1 MTTLIEK
8 LFGGEVR
15 VRILRYFLSH
25 KDEVLTIEEVVEK
38 LKLDKKE
45 TLKEIKNLKDIGFL
59 QDAEVL
65 EYYEGVKKPKVKKAI
80 GMQKGFELADK
91 LGELLLDF
99 RLANKDE
106 MADNF
111 KKYGKVKL
119 FCLGGVFIDGSN
131 GGIDILVV
139 GENLNRNGIEKYIQ
153 KLEAEFGTE
162 LNFSLFETDE
172 FRYRVTMYD
181 RFIRDFFQGKHE
193 KIIEKITTRP

>member
-25 KDEVLTIEEVVEK
+25 KEDILTIEEIIEK
-38 LKLDKKE
+38 LKLGKSE

-65 EYYEGVKKPKVKKAI
+65 EYYEKVKKPTIKKAI
-80 GMQKGFELADK
+80 GMQKGFALADK
-91 LGELLLDF
+91 LSELLLDF
-99 RLANKDE
+99 RLADKED

-119 FCLGGVFIDGSN
+119 FCLGGVFIDGSK
-131 GGIDILVV
+131 GGIDIMVV

-162 LNFSLFETDE
+162 LSFSLFETDE
-172 FRYRVTMYD
+172 FKYRVSMYD
-181 RFIRDFFQGKHE
+181 RFIRDFFQAKHE
-193 KIIEKITTRP
+193 KVIEKITTRP